1 MTKAKGATPSEKDL
15 APAEVVTPH
24 VPPAASAEGGA
35 LSRTATGQF
44 VKGVKTGGRKV
55 GSRNRITEERQA
67 LEAALRQYMA
77 RPDKRKKIYAVFDH
91 LLDLAVNADD
101 EKTSVMAIKVL
112 FGKILA
118 EAKQVDDIAD
128 REVPKV
134 QIIIENYTTD
144 ARDVTPPRV
153 IIDSP
158 PKEDDNG

>member
-1 MTKAKGATPSEKDL
+1 MTKVKGATPSEKDL

-35 LSRTATGQF
+35 LTRNATGQF

-67 LEAALRQYMA
+67 L
-77 RPDKRKKIYAVFDH
+77 
-91 LLDLAVNADD
+91 D

-118 EAKQVDDIAD
+118 EAKQVDDITD